1 MRVVKDVHA
10 VVRLLILFVGAL
22 MVVATLSAC
31 DSKSAPPAAGGSPRQ
46 VTVVGTGKV
55 QGAPD
60 TLTVN
65 AAVTFTGP
73 DVTTAMNQT
82 NERQQSVVEALVT
95 AGVDR
100 KDMATSNVSLQSQY
114 SSDGNTVTG
123 YQATNGLTVTVRD
136 LSTAS
141 RVLAVITST
150 GGNATR
156 LNSVNLSIDD
166 DSQLLRDARARAFND
181 AKDRAQQFA
190 DLSGLKLGSVLSIS
204 EVPGSAPPVPVPMPR
219 GPMSEA
225 AVTAVPIEPG
235 QQTVSFE
242 VTAVWELG

>member
-1 MRVVKDVHA
+1 MRVVK
-10 VVRLLILFVGAL
+10 LLMLLVGAL
-22 MVVATLSAC
+22 LVGALVAGC
-31 DSKSAPPAAGGSPRQ
+31 DAKPAPPPAGGSPRQ

-65 AAVTFTGP
+65 ATVTFTGP
-73 DVTTAMNQT
+73 DVTTVMNQT
-82 NERQQSVVEALVT
+82 NERQQAVVEALVT

-100 KDMATSNVSLQSQY
+100 KDIATSNVTLQSQY
-114 SSDGNTVTG
+114 GSDGTTVTG
-123 YQATNGLTVTVRD
+123 YQAGNGFTVTVRD

-156 LNSVNLSIDD
+156 LNSVNLSIND

-190 DLSGLKLGSVLSIS
+190 DLSGLKLGNVLSIS
-204 EVPGSAPPVPVPMPR
+204 EVPGAATPVPVPMPR

-225 AVTAVPIEPG
+225 AVSAVPIEPG

-242 VTAVWELG
+242 VTAVWALG

>member
-1 MRVVKDVHA
+1 MR
-10 VVRLLILFVGAL
+10 LFVLSIGAL
-22 MVVATLSAC
+22 LMVAGLSAC
-31 DSKSAPPAAGGSPRQ
+31 DSKSAPPVAGGSPRQ
-46 VTVVGTGKV
+46 VTVVGSGKV

-65 AAVTFTGP
+65 ATVTFTGP
-73 DVTTAMNQT
+73 DVTTVMNQT
-82 NERQQSVVEALVT
+82 NERQQAVVEALVT

-100 KDMATSNVSLQSQY
+100 KDIATSNVTLQSQY
-114 SSDGNTVTG
+114 GSDGTTVTG
-123 YQATNGLTVTVRD
+123 YQAGNGFTVTVRD

-156 LNSVNLSIDD
+156 LNSVSLSIND
-166 DSQLLRDARARAFND
+166 DSQLLKDARARAFND

-190 DLSGLKLGSVLSIS
+190 DLSGLKLGNVLSIS
-204 EVPGSAPPVPVPMPR
+204 EVPGEARPVPVPMPR
-219 GPMSEA
+219 GPMADA
-225 AVTAVPIEPG
+225 AMSPVPIEPG